1 MVDRGYGVESATG
14 SVTGTRSNRQAARD
28 AEGAGSGNRLHG
40 LLDKVL
46 GNFNRLHNGN
56 RYWPDLREIRTNT
69 LNESLKREIEARKL
83 SEVEFRNQE
92 RQLET
97 LVERRTQKLAE
108 INERIQLIMNSTA
121 EAIIGFNR
129 AGVCEFC
136 NRAALELLGCD
147 RDDRLLGRGTQDL
160 PFHLTGGPSAEP
172 SDRLNLEL
180 AIRDGRPAH
189 GKDAMLWRH
198 DGRSI
203 PVEFWVRPTYRDEE
217 LTGAVVT
224 FLDSTERFEAEFAT
238 REIAAKAAAYLEAS
252 TAAIILLDCEGRIG
266 LMNESAC
273 RLLDCA
279 PDEMIGADW
288 LRTFVP
294 SNHLPAARRKFAA
307 RIAGER
313 VEDDAELEQ
322 LRTRRGD
329 IRYVRC
335 QVTDLH
341 DSSGHL
347 DGLVYSIEDRTGLRD
362 VESQLEQA
370 QKLKSLGQLT
380 GGIAHDFNNLL
391 QIIYGNAQLL
401 EIELDSGKPQI
412 EAIMNAADRGADL
425 VHRLL
430 AFASR
435 QRLSPQRIEVGA
447 LVTNM
452 VALLRGAFPKNIEIV
467 CDVDGSAAFAKADP
481 AQVENALL
489 NLAVNA
495 RDAMSGGGTLTI
507 SCRRVVVE
515 DTDIAGTRDARA
527 GNFVE
532 LLVTDTGKGI
542 SARALKHIFEPFFTT
557 KQIGEGSGLGLS
569 TVYGFAVQ
577 SGGFVK
583 AVSEFGNGASIGF
596 YLPVVEPDRSDYPLS
611 DTVVRAAG

>member
-1 MVDRGYGVESATG
+1 MPGQLEYLVPALATMLAIF
-14 SVTGTRSNRQAARD
+14 VFVRSLDGGARI
-28 AEGAGSGNRLHG
+28 GNRL
-40 LLDKVL
+40 
-46 GNFNRLHNGN
+46 R
-56 RYWPDLREIRTNT
+56 IA
-69 LNESLKREIEARKL
+69 LNAWFRPKRAKRAI
-83 SEVEFRNQE
+83 
-92 RQLET
+92 LET
-97 LVERRTQKLAE
+97 LVERRTEKLAE

-121 EAIIGFNR
+121 EAVIGFNR
-129 AGVCEFC
+129 AGICEFC
-136 NRAALELLGCD
+136 NRATLELLGFD
-147 RDDRLLGRGTQDL
+147 RDDRLLGRSYREL
-160 PFHLTGGPSAEP
+160 PFHLTGGPPEAWGHN
-172 SDRLNLEL
+172 LNLEF
-180 AIRDGRPAH
+180 AIRNGKPTH

-203 PVEFWVRPTYRDEE
+203 PVEFWVRPTYREQE
-217 LTGAVVT
+217 LTGAVVS
-224 FLDSTERFEAEFAT
+224 FLDITERLEAESAT

-252 TAAIILLDCEGRIG
+252 TAAIILLDCDGRIG
-266 LMNESAC
+266 LMNESAG

-288 LRTFVP
+288 LRSFVP

-307 RIAGER
+307 RVARES
-313 VEDDAELEQ
+313 VEDHEELEQ

-347 DGLVYSIEDRTGLRD
+347 DGLVYSIEDRTGLRN

-401 EIELDSGKPQI
+401 DLEANAGKAQI
-412 EAIMNAADRGADL
+412 DAIMKAADRGAGL

-430 AFASR
+430 AFARR
-435 QRLSPQRIEVGA
+435 QRLSPQRIEVVA

-467 CDVDGSAAFAKADP
+467 CDVNGSAAFTKADP

-495 RDAMSGGGTLTI
+495 RDAMPGGGTLTI
-507 SCRRVVVE
+507 SCRCVTVE
-515 DTDIAGTRDARA
+515 DTDMAGTREART
-527 GNFVE
+527 GDFVE
-532 LLVTDTGKGI
+532 LLVTDTGKGV
-542 SARALKHIFEPFFTT
+542 SERALKHIFEPFFTT

-569 TVYGFAVQ
+569 TVYGFAIQ

-583 AVSEFGNGASIGF
+583 AVSESGNGASIGF
-596 YLPVVEPDRSDYPLS
+596 YLPAMEAGSSGYTVPDAA
-611 DTVVRAAG
+611 VRAAG